1 MKMNQGKKMLFV
13 CLSILLTASVNAQ
26 MAKDE
31 VQLVQNIW
39 GLEKRAIVSDY
50 MKFTEV
56 ELTKFLP
63 IYDKYVEEGKKL
75 SEERIQIIASYADN
89 YVGLTNE
96 KADELTQRLLKNNA
110 AIDKLQLKYYNLIKK
125 EISAIRAAQF
135 MQLEL
140 YMQTMIRAELQ
151 NSLPMIGEL
160 DKLDK

>member
-1 MKMNQGKKMLFV
+1 MFV
-13 CLSILLTASVNAQ
+13 
-26 MAKDE
+26 
-31 VQLVQNIW
+31 
-39 GLEKRAIVSDY
+39 
-50 MKFTEV
+50 
-56 ELTKFLP
+56 
-63 IYDKYVEEGKKL
+63 YVEEGKKL
-75 SEERIQIIASYADN
+75 GEERIQIIASYADN

>member
-63 IYDKYVEEGKKL
+63 IYDKYVEEFKLLRLMLTIMLDSQMKK
-75 SEERIQIIASYADN
+75 QM
-89 YVGLTNE
+89 
-96 KADELTQRLLKNNA
+96 
-110 AIDKLQLKYYNLIKK
+110 NL
-125 EISAIRAAQF
+125 R
-135 MQLEL
+135 
-140 YMQTMIRAELQ
+140 
-151 NSLPMIGEL
+151 NGC
-160 DKLDK
+160 

>member
-1 MKMNQGKKMLFV
+1 MNQGKKMLFV

>member
-1 MKMNQGKKMLFV
+1 MKINQVKTMLFV

-50 MKFTEV
+50 MKFTEA

-63 IYDKYVEEGKKL
+63 IYDKYIEEGKKL
-75 SEERIQIIASYADN
+75 GEERIQIIASYADN